1 MQTKLTLR
9 LNAELI
15 KKAKIY
21 ARQKNTSVSKLVEK
35 YFAVL
40 GKTTPSLPEQ
50 DLPPVTRSLWGL
62 LEGISVE
69 EHEYQDYLEEKH
81 R

>member
-9 LNAELI
+9 LDAELI

-35 YFAVL
+35 YFSVWKNNATVIGTRFAARNSIAV
-40 GKTTPSLPEQ
+40 
-50 DLPPVTRSLWGL
+50 
-62 LEGISVE
+62 GIARR
-69 EHEYQDYLEEKH
+69 YID
-81 R
+81 RRT

>member
-15 KKAKIY
+15 KKAKTY
-21 ARQKNTSVSKLVEK
+21 ARQKDTSLSRLVEK
-35 YFAVL
+35 YFSIL
-40 GKTTPSLPEQ
+40 GKMMPSLAED
-50 DLPPVTRSLWGL
+50 DLPPITRSLWGL
-62 LEGISVE
+62 LEGISAE